1 MVATGLLS
9 TIVTYV
15 HTFSDTLCSKPGLE
29 CLLKGEGVCIY
40 LLLASQITIRNN
52 TQ

>member
-29 CLLKGEGVCIY
+29 LSTRTMLGEVDVYII
-40 LLLASQITIRNN
+40 ATRKP
-52 TQ
+52 TH